1 MTQSVV
7 RLTNGEVLSLADLPT
22 DAHMRWV
29 ASRKL
34 TVVRAV
40 VYGLVPLEEALEKY
54 NLSEDEFFSWVDS
67 AANHGENAL
76 KSTHIKKYRQL

>member
-7 RLTNGEVLSLADLPT
+7 RLTNGDLLSVADLPS
-22 DAHMRWV
+22 DAHVRWV

-40 VYGLVPLEEALEKY
+40 VYGLVPLETALKKY
-54 NLSEDEFFSWVDS
+54 NLSEDEFFSWVDG
-67 AANHGENAL
+67 AAKHGENAL
-76 KSTHIKKYRQL
+76 KSTYIKKI

>member
-7 RLTNGEVLSLADLPT
+7 RLTNGDLLSVADLPS
-22 DAHMRWV
+22 DAHVRWV

-40 VYGLVPLEEALEKY
+40 VYGLVPLETALKKY
-54 NLSEDEFFSWVDS
+54 NLSEDEFFSWVDG
-67 AANHGENAL
+67 AAKHGENAL
-76 KSTHIKKYRQL
+76 KSTYIKKYRQL